1 MSKRN
6 AKRVHRHKR
15 VRAKISGTQER
26 PRVSVYRSLNHLY
39 AQIIDDTTD
48 KTLIGLSDKAVSG
61 KMTKTEKAAK
71 LGEELGKKAKD
82 AKIET
87 VVFDRG
93 GHAYLGRVK
102 AFAEGL
108 RKAGLEF

>member
-6 AKRVHRHKR
+6 AQRVHRHKR
-15 VRAKISGTQER
+15 VRAKISGTAER

-39 AQIIDDTTD
+39 AQVIDDTAD
-48 KTLIGLSDKAVSG
+48 KTIIGMSDKNLDG
-61 KMTKTEKAAK
+61 KLSKSDKAAK
-71 LGEELGKKAKD
+71 LGEEMGKKMKD
-82 AKIET
+82 AKIT
-87 VVFDRG
+87 TIVFDRG